1 MPDDI
6 KVNDLPITPV
16 VNDTDTVM
24 VVQNNIS
31 TKQIAVED
39 VANHMLNEMQ
49 FPELPG
55 VGKTVISA
63 IKEVATSGLELT
75 GTLLA
80 YETTLKLYN
89 ASINRSST
97 IDVYTDA
104 YNVVPTDVVAS
115 IGAVTLTFKP
125 YTEDHQV
132 KVRIT

>member
-6 KVNDLPITPV
+6 KVNDLPNTEI
-16 VNDTDTVM
+16 VNDTDTFM
-24 VVQNNIS
+24 LVQNNTS
-31 TKQIAVED
+31 TKQVDVES
-39 VANHMLNEMQ
+39 VADHLLNEMQ
-49 FPELPG
+49 FSELPG

-80 YETTLKLYN
+80 YETMLKLYN
-89 ASINRSST
+89 AGINRSST
-97 IDVYTDA
+97 VDVYTDA

-115 IGAVTLTFKP
+115 IGVVTLTFKP